1 MVVRKTGQK
10 IEELP
15 DPSPVP
21 GARKAKQEE
30 QKKQEQESG
39 YEQLS
44 FMSDLYRQ
52 MYPHYNT

>member
-1 MVVRKTGQK
+1 MSGAIDWSLQNGGNEKTGQK

-21 GARKAKQEE
+21 GARKAKQKE

-39 YEQLS
+39 CEQL
-44 FMSDLYRQ
+44 FV
-52 MYPHYNT
+52 HE